1 LISRSNPST
10 PTQPRRPDFIGVNQS
25 MNQVGATYYD
35 FPMQHIQGLPPQHP
49 YYQQQ
54 QQQQQQQQHQQMIHH
69 NGGRPQLQHPQQQQT
84 QQNVIYHGSPQRRF
98 LSEGEL
104 LRQGAELSYART
116 NNTVDNI
123 RELAGS
129 PQRGVYM
136 WKGDTSPGFGNQPAP
151 VFGNAGLVQQQATLI
166 NQRQQLQQQNNTL
179 YDYNDIQQH
188 RSNPA
193 SPTQQQQQ
201 YQQQQQSING
211 GQSQQQQQ
219 PRPVINAYHPA
230 LRGGVP
236 VFPPA
241 APSPQ
246 LVKRKAVTTA
256 PTRPMSFVRA
266 LEMADALEMTSTAN
280 SNNGDQQMNS
290 HLLKSNGPQAIPT
303 GNNNLMGGNG
313 GLNNSNNKDTTP
325 DRASVYDMNYEISV

>member
-1 LISRSNPST
+1 
-10 PTQPRRPDFIGVNQS
+10 VNQAL
-25 MNQVGATYYD
+25 NPVGAAYYD
-35 FPMQHIQGLPPQHP
+35 FPMQQHIQGLPPQHP

-54 QQQQQQQQHQQMIHH
+54 LPQQQIVHPHNGRPPVQHPQQQQQQHQ
-69 NGGRPQLQHPQQQQT
+69 PQ
-84 QQNVIYHGSPQRRF
+84 NIIYHGSPQRRF

-116 NNTVDNI
+116 NNATTVDNI

-151 VFGNAGLVQQQATLI
+151 VFGSGIVQQQASLI
-166 NQRQQLQQQNNTL
+166 NQRQQQIAQQQLQQQQQGNTL

-201 YQQQQQSING
+201 QQSQQPYQPNG
-211 GQSQQQQQ
+211 GQV
-219 PRPVINAYHPA
+219 RPVMGAYHPA

-246 LVKRKAVTTA
+246 LVKRKAGAAT
-256 PTRPMSFVRA
+256 PNRPMSFVRA
-266 LEMADALEMTSTAN
+266 LEMADSMEMTA
-280 SNNGDQQMNS
+280 
-290 HLLKSNGPQAIPT
+290 T
-303 GNNNLMGGNG
+303 GGGNTSNDPQQSLMKANG
-313 GLNNSNNKDTTP
+313 QQVANNPNGNGTKDGTP
-325 DRASVYDMNYEISV
+325 DRTSLYDTNYEISV